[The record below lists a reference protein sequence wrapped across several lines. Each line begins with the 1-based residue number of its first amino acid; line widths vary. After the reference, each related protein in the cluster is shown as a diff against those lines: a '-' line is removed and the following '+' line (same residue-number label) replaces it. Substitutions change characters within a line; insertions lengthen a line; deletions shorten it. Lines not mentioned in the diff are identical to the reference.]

1 MIDKL
6 ESKDPEVTINK
17 EQGTWI
23 VNLMYVGVGVGSLI
37 PLLLMDTI
45 GRKWT
50 MLIAAIPKISSWI
63 IFAFALD
70 YRAFYVGRLL
80 AGVGTGIT
88 YCVAP
93 MYIGEVSTKRTRGP
107 LSASLAVWI
116 NIGMLMIYAIG
127 LNSQRFKMSMIAII
141 VPIMF
146 VLCVGWLPRSAVF
159 LAKKQRFGKA
169 EKVLKW
175 SLGKDDVE
183 EEMEEIKR
191 IVASQENGIT
201 FCQSVTESYSRVES
215 RRAFNI
221 TGILLSSMIFSGAAP
236 VLAFSFKTFKEAEY
250 EALSPDHSVISTG
263 VAIVVS
269 GIACVIVVKHTGKR
283 ALLLWATPVTILCLC
298 AVGAFFTVKNSGGD
312 VNSWNFIPTVAILM
326 YALAYGI
333 ALNPLPLSYIS
344 EVFPMDVKVPA
355 ALYCSLFYSFGS
367 LLVVKMYEVL
377 DTSYGLAAPFWCFAA
392 ITAFLWLLIYLFV
405 PETEGKSL
413 EEIQMELRGKN
424 EPANE
429 YLTNINNSKY

>member
-6 ESKDPEVTINK
+6 ESKDPVVTITK

-23 VNLMYVGVGVGSLI
+23 INLMYVGVGVGSVI

-63 IFAFALD
+63 IFAFARD
-70 YRAFYVGRLL
+70 YQAFYVGRLL

-88 YCVAP
+88 YCVTP

-116 NIGMLMIYAIG
+116 NVGMLIIYAIG
-127 LNSQRFKMSMIAII
+127 LNTARFTMSLIAIV
-141 VPIMF
+141 VPILF
-146 VLCVGWLPRSAVF
+146 VFCFFWLPKSAVF
-159 LAKKQRFGKA
+159 LAKKKRFGKA
-169 EKVLKW
+169 EQVLKW
-175 SLGKDDVE
+175 SLGRDDVE

-191 IVASQENGIT
+191 IVACEESAKIS
-201 FCQSVTESYSRVES
+201 FWRSVMESYSRVES

-221 TGILLSSMIFSGAAP
+221 TGILLGSMIFSGAGP
-236 VLAFSFKTFKEAEY
+236 VLAFSYSTFKKAEY
-250 EALSPDHSVISTG
+250 EALSPEMSVISTG
-263 VAIVVS
+263 VAIVVA
-269 GIACVIVVKHTGKR
+269 GLACVLVVKYTGKR
-283 ALLLWATPVTILCLC
+283 RLLLCASPVTILCHC
-298 AVGAFFTVKNSGGD
+298 AIASFFAVKNSGGD
-312 VNSWNFIPTVAILM
+312 VSSWNFIPTVAILI

-355 ALYCSLFYSFGS
+355 ALYCSLFYAMGS
-367 LLVVKMYEVL
+367 LLVVKMYEVC
-377 DTSYGLAAPFWCFAA
+377 SIFSHFYF
-392 ITAFLWLLIYLFV
+392 
-405 PETEGKSL
+405 SN
-413 EEIQMELRGKN
+413 LRV
-424 EPANE
+424 
-429 YLTNINNSKY
+429 